1 MKQTAARASTHA
13 PQRDAARPS
22 GGVALPPPLSFPSG
36 AAAPVTLPRICS
48 CEETGGTCSRC
59 AGKHTSLQ
67 RFGAGAPPLGLPGAV
82 SDVLRSP
89 GQPMPRATRTRMEE
103 KFGEDFSAVRIH
115 ADAAAQNSA
124 AAVNAR
130 AYTVGRDIVFGR
142 AAPDV
147 ASSAGQRLLGHELA
161 HVVQQ
166 SRGSVAAGIDPA
178 PSLEAE
184 AKQAGDAIAAGRP
197 ASAASAAPVGLQ
209 RDAEQPDYP
218 AMEKVTG
225 YVAQALGFNETTSR
239 VVAASLEGGMSGFS
253 HQWNEGKTGERLGK
267 KVKNFSITDVPD
279 LIKGYLVGVFEG
291 VVSPITDLFAIGV
304 MVEQLNA
311 FLNNLASSAISKA
324 VELANELRGLVDSL
338 ASLGKP
344 IKDFFLGLK
353 RNPRETFKMLVGM
366 LNSNGGLVEKAV
378 DFARSLGRTQGAAV
392 AKSLESP
399 WEEKTKQPEE
409 KPVGALGYVSNLF
422 GEGRDAL
429 IEAPWA
435 KVGNKAGYALG
446 FALIQVVL
454 LVFSEG
460 IGNLITQ
467 IGRSLGGLAKAGTF
481 LGRTIEGVAKFVT
494 MAGGI
499 ITKVEEAVNAV
510 VQFLLKPMMPVL
522 EPLLKPLAGVMERMG
537 GFLRKLFGIAEK
549 DAAQVATTA
558 ATKALGGTHPPPPT
572 SHLPTPATPH
582 AHAPPAPAAK
592 APVPHGEPHPTPK
605 PMATTSEPAPAT
617 PAAEP
622 RAPAAKTPE
631 SHPQAKALE
640 PHKPITEPEPV
651 GGGHHVQTTPDGFEL
666 CSPPPC
672 PNLRLMYKEQL
683 AANDELRREMERLD
697 TMRKIALRQET
708 QLGKT
713 DPAFAKRINREAA
726 ELQKKL
732 EAARLGKP
740 TAPAASAPLPDVH
753 EHIGKPVPEGFVDD
767 ALKRLDDPNAFSP
780 HFSEK
785 RAAQIKSGEKNFV
798 LDQPVTRGDIDE
810 PLAVGAKGIK
820 PQRAVDRAMDPHNRQ
835 FLDPA
840 TNRRTKHLG
849 TDPRDVARGRKKL
862 EPMSLTKD
870 PDALFTRRF
879 DETEEMA
886 EIFDQA
892 INRVKNKGQLKPTEL
907 KNRINAEIRDIIK
920 DGDTPAARTVRDVLH
935 KNGFVFREKVGW
947 VLEKAP

>member
-1 MKQTAARASTHA
+1 MSAQRALAVKA
-13 PQRDAARPS
+13 PAVRT
-22 GGVALPPPLSFPSG
+22 
-36 AAAPVTLPRICS
+36 AAPVTLQRTCT
-48 CEETGGTCSRC
+48 CEATGEKCPRC
-59 AGKHTSLQ
+59 AGKRTRLQ
-67 RFGAGAPPLGLPGAV
+67 RFGTGAPPLALPGAV
-82 SDVLRSP
+82 GDVLRSP
-89 GQPMPRATRTRMEE
+89 GQPMPRALRTRMEE
-103 KFGEDFSAVRIH
+103 KFGQDFSAVRIH
-115 ADAAAQNSA
+115 ADASAQNSA

-130 AYTVGRDIVFGR
+130 AYTVGGDIVFGG
-142 AAPDV
+142 AAPDL
-147 ASSAGQRLLGHELA
+147 ASTAGQRLLGHELA
-161 HVVQQ
+161 HVAQQ
-166 SRGSVAAGIDPA
+166 SRGGVAAGIDPDPA
-178 PSLEAE
+178 LEAE
-184 AKQAGDAIAAGRP
+184 AKRAGDAIAAGHP
-197 ASAASAAPVGLQ
+197 ASADSAAPVGLQ

-225 YVAQALGFNETTSR
+225 YVAQALGFDETTSR
-239 VVAASLEGGMSGFS
+239 VAAASLEGAMSGFS
-253 HQWNEGKTGERLGK
+253 HQWNEDKIGELLGEK
-267 KVKNFSITDVPD
+267 FKSFSITDAGD
-279 LIKGYLVGVFEG
+279 LSNGYGVGVIEG

-304 MVEQLNA
+304 MVEQLSA
-311 FLNNLASSAISKA
+311 FVTNLASSAISKA
-324 VELANELRGLVDSL
+324 AELAQDLKGVVDAL

-344 IKDFFLGLK
+344 IKEFFQGL
-353 RNPRETFKMLVGM
+353 NARETFKMLGGM
-366 LNSNGGLVEKAV
+366 LNSNGGLVEKAIG
-378 DFARSLGRTQGAAV
+378 FARSIGRTQGAAV
-392 AKSLESP
+392 AKSLKSP
-399 WEEKTKQPEE
+399 WEKTKQPEE
-409 KPVGALGYVSNLF
+409 KPAGGFGYVSNFF
-422 GEGRDAL
+422 GGLRDAR
-429 IEAPWA
+429 IKAPWA
-435 KVGNKAGYALG
+435 KVGNAAGYALG
-446 FALIQVVL
+446 FAVIQVVL
-454 LVFSEG
+454 LVSSEG

-481 LGRTIEGVAKFVT
+481 LGRTIEGVAEFVT

-499 ITKVEEAVNAV
+499 ITEVEEAVNAV

-558 ATKALGGTHPPPPT
+558 ATKALGGAHPAPPAP
-572 SHLPTPATPH
+572 HLPTPATPH
-582 AHAPPAPAAK
+582 PHAPPAPAAK
-592 APVPHGEPHPTPK
+592 APVPHGKPHPTPK
-605 PMATTSEPAPAT
+605 PHPAAKPTAKAPEPVPAT
-617 PAAEP
+617 SAAEP
-622 RAPAAKTPE
+622 HGPAAKAPE
-631 SHPQAKALE
+631 PHPQAKAPE
-640 PHKPITEPEPV
+640 PHKPEPKAQHSASDAAHKPITEPEPV
-651 GGGHHVQTTPDGFEL
+651 GGG
-666 CSPPPC
+666 
-672 PNLRLMYKEQL
+672 L
-683 AANDELRREMERLD
+683 AVSDELRREMQRLD
-697 TMRKIALRQET
+697 TMRKIALRQEA

-732 EAARLGKP
+732 EAAKLGKP
-740 TAPAASAPLPDVH
+740 TAPAASAPVPNANKRL
-753 EHIGKPVPEGFVDD
+753 GKPLPEGFADD

-780 HFSEK
+780 HLGEK

-862 EPMSLTKD
+862 EPVSLTKD

-892 INRVKNKGQLKPTEL
+892 VNRVKNKGQLKPTEL

-920 DGDTPAARTVRDVLH
+920 DGDTPASRTVRDVLH
-935 KNGFVFREKVGW
+935 KNGFVYREKVGW